1 MSYLHSIQVALPD
14 FKTSQDSISVFMQN
28 WYGADEEISRKIQLM
43 YAKSGISYRHS
54 CIDDFTGNSIS
65 PFFDNESFPGI
76 SKRMEKYFENAP
88 SLANKASQKSIN
100 ASGFTKDKIT
110 HLITIS
116 CTGIAAPGLD
126 LMLIESLNL
135 PLDIQRTSV
144 NFMGCYA
151 GFHGLKMA
159 HQIVQSHSN
168 ANVLL
173 VSVELCTLHFQK
185 EYSIDQVAANLL
197 FADGAAACI
206 ISSQKPLSAKSIS
219 LNSFY
224 SMIIP
229 KGNNDMAWNISES
242 GFLMKLSAYIP
253 DLLKDGMGP
262 ILENALVK
270 SGLSKEDIHTWAI
283 HPGGKKILDKLKTE
297 LALDDD
303 QLQASYQTLAD
314 FGNMSSATIFFVLK
328 NVLESENY
336 KENQIGF
343 AAGFGPGLTVETLIF
358 NK

>member
-1 MSYLHSIQVALPD
+1 MSYLHSIQVALPK
-14 FKTSQDSISVFMQN
+14 FNTSQDSISLFMQN

-43 YAKSGISYRHS
+43 YARSGINFRHS
-54 CIDDFTGNSIS
+54 CIDDFTGNSTT
-65 PFFDNESFPGI
+65 PFFANEHFPGI
-76 SKRMEKYFENAP
+76 SKRLQKYFEIAP
-88 SLANKASQKSIN
+88 DLARESSEKSIDF
-100 ASGFTKDKIT
+100 SGINKKDIT

-116 CTGIAAPGLD
+116 CTGMAAPGLD
-126 LMLIESLNL
+126 LMLIERLNL
-135 PLDIQRTSV
+135 PLDIHRTSV

-159 HQIVQSHSN
+159 QQITESSKN

-206 ISSQKPLSAKSIS
+206 ISSKKPITNNSIK

-242 GFLMKLSAYIP
+242 GFLMTLSAYIP
-253 DLLKDGMGP
+253 DLLKDGIGP
-262 ILENALVK
+262 VLENALAK
-270 SGLSKEDIHTWAI
+270 SSVLKEQIQHWAI

-297 LALDDD
+297 LDLDDI
-303 QLQASYQTLAD
+303 QLQASYQTLSD

-328 NVLESENY
+328 HVLESENY
-336 KENQIGF
+336 QDNQIGF

-358 NK
+358 NN

>member
-43 YAKSGISYRHS
+43 YARSGISFRHS
-54 CIDDFTGNSIS
+54 CIDDFTGNSRNQ
-65 PFFDNESFPGI
+65 FFANDSFPGI
-76 SKRMEKYFENAP
+76 SKRMEKYFEIAP
-88 SLANKASQKSIN
+88 LLANKASHKSIN
-100 ASGFTKDKIT
+100 TSGFTKDKIT

-116 CTGIAAPGLD
+116 CTGMAAPGLD

-159 HQIVQSHSN
+159 HQITLADSN

-173 VSVELCTLHFQK
+173 MSVELCTLHFQK

-206 ISSQKPLSAKSIS
+206 ISSEKPLSTKSIS

-229 KGNNDMAWNISES
+229 KGNNDMAWNISEL

-262 ILENALVK
+262 ILENALIK

-297 LALDDD
+297 LVLGDA

-314 FGNMSSATIFFVLK
+314 YGNMSSATIFFVLK
-328 NVLESENY
+328 YVLESENY
-336 KENQIGF
+336 EENQTGF